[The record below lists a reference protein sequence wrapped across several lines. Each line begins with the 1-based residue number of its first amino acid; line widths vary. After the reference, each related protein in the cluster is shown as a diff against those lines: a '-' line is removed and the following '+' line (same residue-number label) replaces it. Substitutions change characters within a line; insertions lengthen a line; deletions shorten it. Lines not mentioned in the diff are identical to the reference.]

1 MMAQSEEWMQVLMA
15 AVRAREEEEED
26 RELGTLKN
34 DDDDNHDLSVD
45 DRHLHQRVPIGLDG
59 WTCYHHNGTR
69 RLAVLQLPLLVL
81 NNQMGRIFGSADG
94 H

>member
-45 DRHLHQRVPIGLDG
+45 RHLHQRVPIGLDG

-81 NNQMGRIFGSADG
+81 NNQTGRIFGSADG